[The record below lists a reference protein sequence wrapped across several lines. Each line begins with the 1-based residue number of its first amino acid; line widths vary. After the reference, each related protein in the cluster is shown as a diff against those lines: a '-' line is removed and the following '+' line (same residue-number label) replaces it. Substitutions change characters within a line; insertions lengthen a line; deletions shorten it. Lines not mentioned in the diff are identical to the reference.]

1 MTLPV
6 TLHVGAGAGSRWSAT
21 QPAGLLVLVEPNPAL
36 QSDLKALARAREAA
50 GHETRVMSCAVS
62 DQEGVAPFHLL
73 SLADLSGLHDPE
85 PLRRLLPGLRI
96 DETINVQ
103 LRALTALLDE
113 IPLAEQG
120 NHLIIEAMGEEAA
133 LLTVIEAAGLLD
145 RFSRIEIQAPT
156 EALFAR
162 GLDTARLVARMEAAD
177 CRLAPAETPTDPDWP
192 TLAFEPDHRLR
203 GLRQQVRSAEHALAT
218 LSAERDAALMASE
231 SATAERN
238 AALAAAE
245 SASAERDAAIVASE
259 IAMAERDRTI
269 AAAEAAAAE
278 SAAAEAACKA
288 TKAELVATRDR
299 QQARIA
305 TLENNLNEARAGAKR
320 EASALEEAQGQIA
333 DLEIRLEEV
342 EAANI
347 QFQADLEDALSEVAR
362 LTADKDEAAELHA
375 QRKAEWDGVRQ
386 RQLERISHLE
396 SSLNEARAA
405 ARRLETMAHHPA
417 IPEGSLEDDPDAEG
431 DLAAPQSRLQAF
443 MTAEPG
449 RGAASDSAA
458 PQLPGQAAGP
468 LPARELQAELARLR
482 TENNR
487 LGASLAR
494 SQQDASLALRL
505 QALAQGDLKDLQG
518 RYAAL
523 LARKEDQDRLL
534 SQLATRLGDA
544 AAYLQGP
551 ALTGSGLHPNAAVT
565 GAPAQALPDSAVGSS
580 TKRKKKSG
588 KSGVSGG

>member
-1 MTLPV
+1 MTPPV

-36 QSDLKALARAREAA
+36 QSDLKALAKAREAA

-120 NHLIIEAMGEEAA
+120 NHLVIEAMGEEAA

-203 GLRQQVRSAEHALAT
+203 GLRQQVRSTEAALAT
-218 LSAERDAALMASE
+218 L
-231 SATAERN
+231 
-238 AALAAAE
+238 
-245 SASAERDAAIVASE
+245 SAERDAAIVASE

-347 QFQADLEDALSEVAR
+347 QFQTDLEDALSEVAR

-449 RGAASDSAA
+449 QGAASDSAA